1 MSGSLPVLSGEQA
14 REIDSRALREHGLT
28 GLVLMENAGRG
39 CADLLQRLGI
49 HGPVCICT
57 GKGNNG
63 GDGYVIARHLD
74 NAGHTVRVSSVVD
87 PTTLTGDA
95 AVNHSAWVS
104 GNGAV
109 DVVEVGEW
117 DDVLS
122 GADWI
127 VDALLGTGTRGE
139 VRPPF
144 DAAIDAINRTSH
156 ASRGG
161 VLSIDLPSGLDC
173 DAGTPLGRC
182 VRADHTAT
190 FVAAK
195 RGLVK
200 DGASEWVGA
209 IHVVDIGIPRSLR
222 EEVLG

>member
-14 REIDSRALREHGLT
+14 RGIDSRALREHGLT

-74 NAGHTVRVSSVVD
+74 NAGHTVRVGSAVD
-87 PTTLTGDA
+87 PTILTGDA

-109 DVVEVGEW
+109 DVMEAGEW

-156 ASRGG
+156 GG

-195 RGLVK
+195 RGLVE